1 MQPPYF
7 DRPTH
12 LVKQS
17 IGNLSAFI
25 MFDKA
30 FIFLFLATPPML
42 VLGQVSSCSTADIC
56 FSSGPQ
62 DVNFT
67 QAALVVPNA
76 CVMLAGSY
84 INDEQRHYCAVCTF
98 APSK

>member
-1 MQPPYF
+1 MINQPIWQK
-7 DRPTH
+7 D
-12 LVKQS
+12 S
-17 IGNLSAFI
+17 IDHIPAFI
-25 MFDKA
+25 MFGTP
-30 FIFLFLATPPML
+30 FIFLLLATAPL
-42 VLGQVSSCSTADIC
+42 FVLGQVSSCSTADIC

>member
-1 MQPPYF
+1 
-7 DRPTH
+7 
-12 LVKQS
+12 
-17 IGNLSAFI
+17 
-25 MFDKA
+25 MFGKSL
-30 FIFLFLATPPML
+30 IFSLLATAPL
-42 VLGQVSSCSTADIC
+42 FVIGQVSSCSTADVC